1 MIYFSAVGVDVVTD
15 VIPIIEI
22 AEVAEVFDEEEENN
36 QRPTASRK
44 ERRDGRFGKVSKFA
58 NSLQIITCPGGYNSG
73 RTYVLQASSAELC
86 AKMIQD
92 LTELSRISKKIAL
105 RRSKFQKIQAR
116 VKRVF
121 LSNPF
126 HILMSVMILVVCLKQ
141 LSDPLPIFEI
151 FLHLFDVC
159 RTSWPTL
166 LRHKSKF

>member
-22 AEVAEVFDEEEENN
+22 AEVAVFDEEEENN

-121 LSNPF
+121 LSNAF
-126 HILMSVMILVVCLKQ
+126 HILMSVLILVVCLKQ
-141 LSDPLPIFEI
+141 LSDPLFRYLKYFCICFMFAE
-151 FLHLFDVC
+151 
-159 RTSWPTL
+159 L
-166 LRHKSKF
+166 LGQRY